1 MASEKT
7 AVHLTFKIF
16 QIVVVVDYLPIALM
30 NINLSA
36 LYFTIHDLRQRNNI
50 AVMCGRFFGMLISI
64 SKSATHYF
72 LHAKGTQ
79 SVEMLT
85 AL

>member
-36 LYFTIHDLRQRNNI
+36 LYLTIHDLRQRNNI
-50 AVMCGRFFGMLISI
+50 A
-64 SKSATHYF
+64 
-72 LHAKGTQ
+72 GTTPLNDNTFICPLCN
-79 SVEMLT
+79 VLT
-85 AL
+85 ALSIVRSK

>member
-50 AVMCGRFFGMLISI
+50 A
-64 SKSATHYF
+64 
-72 LHAKGTQ
+72 GTPP
-79 SVEMLT
+79 LNDNT
-85 AL
+85 FICPLR